1 MSNHS
6 DRKRGPQTPLTAKER
21 QHAWYEHMKH
31 VLAQNPSNRGC
42 VVLMRNNGRTYKFT
56 ISINGAVSSR

>member
-1 MSNHS
+1 
-6 DRKRGPQTPLTAKER
+6 
-21 QHAWYEHMKH
+21 MKH
-31 VLAQNPSNRGC
+31 VLAQDPSNRGC